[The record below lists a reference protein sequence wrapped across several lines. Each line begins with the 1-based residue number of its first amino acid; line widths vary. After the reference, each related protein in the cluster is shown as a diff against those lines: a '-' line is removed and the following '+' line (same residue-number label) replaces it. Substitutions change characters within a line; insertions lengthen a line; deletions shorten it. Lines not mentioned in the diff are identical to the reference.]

1 MKLYVTSYNAV
12 DISSNIWLQIR
23 FDVVIENLDD
33 NEKQL
38 LDENDST
45 DKNTIVDTFVTKIMN
60 QMKETEKDSADFI
73 TEEMKKDY
81 FIIIRKAGTSTF
93 RTKKAEIIIVYVNNN
108 RLKNMITNHKI
119 SYLEY
124 SLIKNKKNYCYHKN
138 MKKKPTCEANDLGW
152 LKIDKNLMNLFG
164 MKVDQKP
171 SEIACDMSCKNEKL
185 KKEIVQLN
193 DELDSEDDENDK
205 LWNENEE
212 LKAQLKTCNNENEE
226 FQFVILKF

>member
-12 DISSNIWLQIR
+12 DISSIIWLQIR
-23 FDVVIENLDD
+23 FDVKIENLDE
-33 NEKQL
+33 NEKLL

-60 QMKETEKDSADFI
+60 DLKNTEKDSADFI

-81 FIIIRKAGTSTF
+81 FIIIRKAGTSKF

-108 RLKNMITNHKI
+108 NNLKNMITNHKI

-124 SLIKNKKNYCYHKN
+124 SLMKNKKKYCYHKN
-138 MKKKPTCEANDLGW
+138 IATTTCESNDLGW
-152 LKIDKNLMNLFG
+152 LEIDKNLMGLFNI
-164 MKVDQKP
+164 KVEQKP
-171 SEIACDMSCKNEKL
+171 SEIVCDMSCKNKKL
-185 KKEIVQLN
+185 KKEIDQLN
-193 DELDSEDDENDK
+193 DELK
-205 LWNENEE
+205 ACHNEN
-212 LKAQLKTCNNENEE
+212 KE